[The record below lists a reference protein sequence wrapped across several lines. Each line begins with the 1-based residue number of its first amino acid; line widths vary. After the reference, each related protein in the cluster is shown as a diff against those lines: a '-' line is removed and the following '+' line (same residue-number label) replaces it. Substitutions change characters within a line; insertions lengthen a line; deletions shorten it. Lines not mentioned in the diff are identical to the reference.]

1 LDENGNFSSVGFSK
15 ELQKKMNSGIKT
27 VFVIGGPYGF
37 SDSVYSKAQ
46 GKSLSLMTF
55 SSNGALIFYRTVV
68 SIYHITQ

>member
-1 LDENGNFSSVGFSK
+1 
-15 ELQKKMNSGIKT
+15 MNSGIKT

-46 GKSLSLMTF
+46 GKTFANDF

-68 SIYHITQ
+68 SWIYHITNEPYHHQ